1 MSLIN
6 DMLNDLNARHRHS
19 NAINE
24 SALLGMGLT
33 GTANP
38 GNRQNRLYVVSAT
51 GLLVV
56 AIMVWPMLAELLTP
70 QRIHHNSPTTY
81 ESRPLVIP
89 PEATR
94 QANPEPEVLTAPASN
109 TDTAKLPV
117 AASPSAK
124 SRQENITDTATQ
136 PVTSTRKH
144 IEISAHPANTEQRL
158 QDAYQGAL
166 RDARSG
172 NNDAAGQQLEHL
184 LSLDSHHHKARI
196 LLASLYIRQQQPGRA
211 EDLLA
216 TGLADN
222 PEHAPLAKLYAQ
234 LLVAQK
240 RDREAIDFLQR
251 ALPAAAQDAEYHA
264 LLAGV
269 YQRTG
274 ETATAIQYYQTA
286 LELSPDHGE
295 WWMGLG
301 ISQEQ
306 AGRTDKAHAT
316 YKRALQYPLK
326 TVLQQYVTT
335 RMESLS
341 R

>member
-1 MSLIN
+1 M
-6 DMLNDLNARHRHS
+6 DA
-19 NAINE
+19 
-24 SALLGMGLT
+24 
-33 GTANP
+33 
-38 GNRQNRLYVVSAT
+38 
-51 GLLVV
+51 
-56 AIMVWPMLAELLTP
+56 
-70 QRIHHNSPTTY
+70 
-81 ESRPLVIP
+81 
-89 PEATR
+89 
-94 QANPEPEVLTAPASN
+94 
-109 TDTAKLPV
+109 
-117 AASPSAK
+117 
-124 SRQENITDTATQ
+124 ATQ
-136 PVTSTRKH
+136 PATSTRKH
-144 IEISAHPANTEQRL
+144 IEISAHPANTKQRL
-158 QDAYQGAL
+158 QEAYQGAL

-172 NNDAAGQQLEHL
+172 DNDAAGQQLEHL

-196 LLASLYIRQQQPGRA
+196 LLAGLYIRQQQPGLA

-251 ALPAAAQDAEYHA
+251 ALPGAAQDAEYHA

-306 AGRTDKAHAT
+306 AGRTDKAHTT

-326 TVLQQYVTT
+326 AVLQQYVTT